1 MATDTDHHQHT
12 GQLVSQ
18 LSEQVSTLIRDE
30 LTLAKLEM
38 VEKGKRAGT
47 GAGLLGGAGVVAAYG
62 VGALLVTIGAALALV
77 LPVWAAALVVT
88 VLLFVVAGVAA
99 LIGKKQVK
107 QALPPEPLAAMESGK
122 KDVDAVKNA
131 IREGRHS

>member
-1 MATDTDHHQHT
+1 MTTETEQQPI

-30 LTLAKLEM
+30 LALARLEM
-38 VEKGKRAGT
+38 VEKGKRAGV
-47 GAGLLGGAGVVAAYG
+47 GAGLLGGAGVVALYG
-62 VGALLVTIGAALALV
+62 VGALLVTVGAALALV
-77 LPVWAAALVVT
+77 MPVWAAALVVT
-88 VLLFVVAGVAA
+88 VASFIVAGIAA

-122 KDVDAVKNA
+122 QDVDAVKTA

>member
-18 LSEQVSTLIRDE
+18 LTEQVSTLIRDE